1 MTLKEQKVEPIQPQQ
16 EEKID
21 ENMSMK
27 ERESIETPLQQK
39 ETEIINPNE
48 TQKDERQETKVENET
63 QTINK
68 QEEENSGKPQEL
80 ENVVVNRIDG
90 VDFGYATK
98 GDTLVIN
105 GGYDQQAKAEISNNI
120 RMTQNTATG
129 EISVEGSDKTYSSVT
144 EAERAREAKAGSLA
158 KESLVYRDL
167 HNRMENGY
175 TPNEVESS
183 FLHGHEERM
192 AKIGMGYDEEGN
204 LTVQESKQADS
215 SNDRNPEK
223 EEKLTRRQLRA
234 LREGNNPKL
243 SPENETSDIPKHEL
257 KTGRTAGVRT
267 NVNQGGR

>member
-1 MTLKEQKVEPIQPQQ
+1 
-16 EEKID
+16 
-21 ENMSMK
+21 MSMK

-215 SNDRNPEK
+215 SMIE
-223 EEKLTRRQLRA
+223 
-234 LREGNNPKL
+234 
-243 SPENETSDIPKHEL
+243 IPK
-257 KTGRTAGVRT
+257 KRR
-267 NVNQGGR
+267 N